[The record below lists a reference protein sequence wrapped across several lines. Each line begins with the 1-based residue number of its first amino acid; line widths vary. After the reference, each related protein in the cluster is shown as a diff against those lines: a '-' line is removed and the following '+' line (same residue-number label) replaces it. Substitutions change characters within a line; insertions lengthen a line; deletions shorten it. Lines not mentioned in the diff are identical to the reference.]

1 MIIEL
6 KIALILAFLVS
17 SICIIS
23 LISTKNIYK
32 LLVFTSILTD
42 CVILIFLLFRS
53 DSLNL
58 NYSESKTMSENYA
71 IVLIIVKF
79 MLLVVY
85 TFFMK
90 KYIDDNK
97 SIEKDFRP
105 KHYD

>member
-6 KIALILAFLVS
+6 KIDLNLAFLVLS
-17 SICIIS
+17 LCIIS
-23 LISTKNIYK
+23 LISTKNIFK
-32 LLVFTSILTD
+32 MMVFTSILAD
-42 CVILIFLLFRS
+42 YVILIFLLFRS
-53 DSLNL
+53 YSLNS
-58 NYSESKTMSENYA
+58 NYSELKTMFENYA

-79 MLLVVY
+79 MILVTY

-97 SIEKDFRP
+97 SLEKDFRP